1 MGWESDCFVFA
12 VESWQGL
19 STRRSLLSYV
29 ASVLDPL
36 GLVAPCVL
44 PSKLLTQD
52 LTRIMSD
59 WDEIS
64 RWKYCLRKLQSVQRL
79 RINRCLSPAA
89 LEGIAKS
96 ELHAFNDASEFD
108 YGATVYLRVF
118 SRDGG
123 VKCSLLMAKS
133 RVAPL
138 KSVTIPRM
146 ELAGAVLS
154 VKLVNFVKEE
164 LAIPLNSETFWTASV
179 VVLHFIRNRSTRF
192 DVYTSNRLSFIREYS
207 QVEQW
212 FFVKN

>member
-89 LEGIAKS
+89 LEAIANLS
-96 ELHAFNDASEFD
+96 YTPSTMHQNLTMAQLST
-108 YGATVYLRVF
+108 YGFLVE
-118 SRDGG
+118 
-123 VKCSLLMAKS
+123 
-133 RVAPL
+133 
-138 KSVTIPRM
+138 M
-146 ELAGAVLS
+146 EVSNVLS
-154 VKLVNFVKEE
+154 
-164 LAIPLNSETFWTASV
+164 
-179 VVLHFIRNRSTRF
+179 
-192 DVYTSNRLSFIREYS
+192 
-207 QVEQW
+207 
-212 FFVKN
+212 